1 MKNLPSRQADTAAGI
16 QMSVDT
22 AEEHQAFMILVV
34 KENLVKVVINCVKA
48 MVIRIVMICKIV
60 VESPAVPRF
69 SWIASASSVATWSM
83 PISVVSSR
91 SRFVILRHPE
101 GVIRKSRKTIKPI
114 YLTWIA
120 GSSPAMT
127 KGEKVLGMI
136 CTAGGARFVS
146 AMRPA
151 MLRWS
156 LWMTLCFEIW
166 IPGSQP
172 GDDNKKRAGDD
183 K

>member
-69 SWIASASSVATWSM
+69 S
-83 PISVVSSR
+83 
-91 SRFVILRHPE
+91 
-101 GVIRKSRKTIKPI
+101 
-114 YLTWIA
+114 
-120 GSSPAMT
+120 
-127 KGEKVLGMI
+127 
-136 CTAGGARFVS
+136 
-146 AMRPA
+146 
-151 MLRWS
+151 
-156 LWMTLCFEIW
+156 
-166 IPGSQP
+166 
-172 GDDNKKRAGDD
+172 
-183 K
+183 